1 MRGLDLRSIYLQE
14 KFGQER
20 GRAIAKKKWTRRSS
34 PICVKLR
41 AFRVPDA
48 VQRSDAP
55 LIRTFAKV
63 VCPRS
68 IARSTLRRRGR
79 GNAMKFPRRRFLYLA
94 AGAAALAAVSPIAR
108 AQTYPTRPI
117 RLVIPFPPGGA
128 FDAVGRPLADKMK
141 PLLGT
146 VVVENIGG
154 GGASLGAAAV
164 ARARPDG
171 YTILLGGTQTHVN
184 EALLKSRPLYD
195 PVKDLDPIAG
205 VAANVLCIAVHPA
218 VPVQTL
224 AELIAYAKANPG
236 KLSYGH
242 AGVGSIQHL
251 TGELFKS
258 LAGTPEIVQVPYRGT
273 GPVITDLAGGQI
285 PIGLPGVTGQVLELH
300 RSGRM
305 RVLAV
310 TSLTRLVAAPE
321 LPTAA
326 ELGFPGMTVT
336 GSIGLLAPA
345 GTPIGIIEQIAQ
357 ASRTAVAESAYQQML
372 IEAGIEPTLDSS
384 PEKFRGS
391 LAADVALWTPVVK
404 ALGLKID

>member
-1 MRGLDLRSIYLQE
+1 M
-14 KFGQER
+14 
-20 GRAIAKKKWTRRSS
+20 
-34 PICVKLR
+34 KL
-41 AFRVPDA
+41 
-48 VQRSDAP
+48 
-55 LIRTFAKV
+55 
-63 VCPRS
+63 
-68 IARSTLRRRGR
+68 
-79 GNAMKFPRRRFLYLA
+79 PRRRFLHLA
-94 AGAAALAAVSPIAR
+94 AGAAALPAVSRFAS
-108 AQTYPTRPI
+108 AQGYPSRPI

-128 FDAVGRPLADKMK
+128 YDAVGRPWADKMK

-146 VVVENIGG
+146 VVVENN
-154 GGASLGAAAV
+154 GGAGGSLGASAV

-171 YTILLGGTQTHVN
+171 YTILLGGTLTHVN

-195 PVKDLDPIAG
+195 PVKDLDPIAS
-205 VAANVLCIAVHPA
+205 VAANFLCIAVHPA
-218 VPVQTL
+218 VPVQSL
-224 AELIAYAKANPG
+224 KELIAYAKANPG

-273 GPVITDLAGGQI
+273 GPLITDLVSGQV
-285 PIGLPGVTGQVLELH
+285 PMGTPGVTGQLLEFH
-300 RSGRM
+300 RSGKM

-310 TSLTRLVAAPE
+310 TSPTRLIAAPE

-345 GTPIGIIEQIAQ
+345 ATPIEIIEQIAQ
-357 ASRTAVAESAYQQML
+357 ATRTAIAEPAYQQML
-372 IEAGIEPTLDSS
+372 IDAGIEPTLDSN
-384 PEKFRGS
+384 PEKFRRS

-404 ALGLKID
+404 ALALKID

>member
-1 MRGLDLRSIYLQE
+1 
-14 KFGQER
+14 
-20 GRAIAKKKWTRRSS
+20 
-34 PICVKLR
+34 
-41 AFRVPDA
+41 
-48 VQRSDAP
+48 
-55 LIRTFAKV
+55 
-63 VCPRS
+63 
-68 IARSTLRRRGR
+68 
-79 GNAMKFPRRRFLYLA
+79 MKHPRRRFLYLA

-146 VVVENIGG
+146 VVIENIGG

-224 AELIAYAKANPG
+224 KELIAYAKANPG

-242 AGVGSIQHL
+242 SGVGSIQNL
-251 TGELFKS
+251 AGELFKS
-258 LAGTPEIVQVPYRGT
+258 LAGLPEIVQVPYRGT

-285 PIGLPGVTGQVLELH
+285 PIGVPGVTGQVIEFH
-300 RSGRM
+300 RSGKM

-310 TSLTRLVAAPE
+310 TSPTRLVAAPE

-357 ASRTAVAESAYQQML
+357 ASRTAVAEPAYQQML
-372 IEAGIEPTLDSS
+372 IEAGIEPTLDSN
-384 PEKFRGS
+384 PERFRGS

>member
-1 MRGLDLRSIYLQE
+1 
-14 KFGQER
+14 
-20 GRAIAKKKWTRRSS
+20 
-34 PICVKLR
+34 
-41 AFRVPDA
+41 
-48 VQRSDAP
+48 
-55 LIRTFAKV
+55 
-63 VCPRS
+63 
-68 IARSTLRRRGR
+68 
-79 GNAMKFPRRRFLYLA
+79 MKHPRRRFLCLA
-94 AGAAALAAVSPIAR
+94 AGAAALAAISPIAR

-146 VVVENIGG
+146 VVIENIGG

-224 AELIAYAKANPG
+224 KELIAYAKANPG

-242 AGVGSIQHL
+242 SGVGSIQNL
-251 TGELFKS
+251 AGELFKS
-258 LAGTPEIVQVPYRGT
+258 LAGLPEIVQVPYRGT

-285 PIGLPGVTGQVLELH
+285 PIGVPGVTGQVIEFH
-300 RSGRM
+300 RSGKM

-310 TSLTRLVAAPE
+310 TSPTRLVAAPE

-357 ASRTAVAESAYQQML
+357 ASRTAVAEPAYQQML
-372 IEAGIEPTLDSS
+372 IEAGIEPTLDSN
-384 PEKFRGS
+384 PERFRGS

>member
-1 MRGLDLRSIYLQE
+1 MKR
-14 KFGQER
+14 
-20 GRAIAKKKWTRRSS
+20 
-34 PICVKLR
+34 P
-41 AFRVPDA
+41 
-48 VQRSDAP
+48 
-55 LIRTFAKV
+55 
-63 VCPRS
+63 
-68 IARSTLRRRGR
+68 RRG
-79 GNAMKFPRRRFLYLA
+79 FLYLA
-94 AGAAALAAVSPIAR
+94 AGAAALAPVSPIAR

-224 AELIAYAKANPG
+224 KELIAYAKANPG

-242 AGVGSIQHL
+242 SGVGSIQNL
-251 TGELFKS
+251 AGELFKS
-258 LAGTPEIVQVPYRGT
+258 LAGLPEIVQVPYRGT

-285 PIGLPGVTGQVLELH
+285 PIGVPGVTGQVIEFH
-300 RSGRM
+300 RSGKM

-310 TSLTRLVAAPE
+310 TSPTRLVAAPE

-357 ASRTAVAESAYQQML
+357 ASRTAVAEPAYKQML
-372 IEAGIEPTLDSS
+372 IEAGIEPTLDSN

>member
-1 MRGLDLRSIYLQE
+1 M
-14 KFGQER
+14 
-20 GRAIAKKKWTRRSS
+20 
-34 PICVKLR
+34 KL
-41 AFRVPDA
+41 
-48 VQRSDAP
+48 S
-55 LIRTFAKV
+55 
-63 VCPRS
+63 
-68 IARSTLRRRGR
+68 
-79 GNAMKFPRRRFLYLA
+79 RRRFLYLG
-94 AGAAALAAVSPIAR
+94 AGAAALAAVSRMAR

-128 FDAVGRPLADKMK
+128 FDAVGRPLADKIK

-242 AGVGSIQHL
+242 SGVGSIQHL
-251 TGELFKS
+251 AGELFKS

>member
-1 MRGLDLRSIYLQE
+1 
-14 KFGQER
+14 
-20 GRAIAKKKWTRRSS
+20 
-34 PICVKLR
+34 
-41 AFRVPDA
+41 
-48 VQRSDAP
+48 
-55 LIRTFAKV
+55 
-63 VCPRS
+63 
-68 IARSTLRRRGR
+68 
-79 GNAMKFPRRRFLYLA
+79 MKRPRRRFLYLGA
-94 AGAAALAAVSPIAR
+94 CAAALVAVTRMAR

-242 AGVGSIQHL
+242 SGVGSIQHL
-251 TGELFKS
+251 AGELFKS

-357 ASRTAVAESAYQQML
+357 ASRTAVAEPAYQQML

>member
-1 MRGLDLRSIYLQE
+1 MRL
-14 KFGQER
+14 
-20 GRAIAKKKWTRRSS
+20 
-34 PICVKLR
+34 
-41 AFRVPDA
+41 
-48 VQRSDAP
+48 
-55 LIRTFAKV
+55 
-63 VCPRS
+63 
-68 IARSTLRRRGR
+68 
-79 GNAMKFPRRRFLYLA
+79 PRRRFLHLV
-94 AGAAALAAVSPIAR
+94 AGAAALPAVSRVAR
-108 AQTYPTRPI
+108 AQAYPERPI
-117 RLVIPFPPGGA
+117 RLVVPFPPGGA
-128 FDAVGRPLADKMK
+128 FDAVGRPWADKMK

-146 VVVENIGG
+146 VVIENIGG

-205 VAANVLCIAVHPA
+205 VAANVLCIAVHPT

-224 AELIAYAKANPG
+224 KELIAYAKANPG

-242 AGVGSIQHL
+242 SGVGSIQHL
-251 TGELFKS
+251 AGELFKS

-285 PIGLPGVTGQVLELH
+285 PMGVPGVTGQVIEFH
-300 RSGRM
+300 RSGKM

-310 TSLTRLVAAPE
+310 TSPTRLIAAPE

-357 ASRTAVAESAYQQML
+357 ASRTAVAEPAYKQML
-372 IEAGIEPTLDSS
+372 IDAGIEPTLESN
-384 PEKFRGS
+384 PEKFRRS
-391 LAADVALWTPVVK
+391 LAADVALWTPVIK

>member
-1 MRGLDLRSIYLQE
+1 
-14 KFGQER
+14 
-20 GRAIAKKKWTRRSS
+20 
-34 PICVKLR
+34 
-41 AFRVPDA
+41 
-48 VQRSDAP
+48 
-55 LIRTFAKV
+55 
-63 VCPRS
+63 
-68 IARSTLRRRGR
+68 
-79 GNAMKFPRRRFLYLA
+79 MKRPRRRFLYLG
-94 AGAAALAAVSPIAR
+94 AGAAALAAVSRIAR

-224 AELIAYAKANPG
+224 KELIAYAKANPG

-242 AGVGSIQHL
+242 SGVGSIQNL
-251 TGELFKS
+251 AGELFKS
-258 LAGTPEIVQVPYRGT
+258 LAGLPEIVQVPYRGT

-285 PIGLPGVTGQVLELH
+285 PIGVPGVTGQVIEFH
-300 RSGRM
+300 RSGKM

-310 TSLTRLVAAPE
+310 TSPTRLVAAPE

-357 ASRTAVAESAYQQML
+357 ASRTAVAEPAYQQML
-372 IEAGIEPTLDSS
+372 IEAGIEPTLDSN
-384 PEKFRGS
+384 PERFRGS